1 MIFLF
6 ELSRYGDYQRSS
18 RARVCFNTDQY
29 EHGYEELRM
38 QKALR
43 LPRHEPLWTRDR
55 GRKSHDGFELA
66 VAHFAHSDG
75 HDLAVLAKR
84 QVFS

>member
-1 MIFLF
+1 MNLDGARSDF
-6 ELSRYGDYQRSS
+6 SS
-18 RARVCFNTDQY
+18 RRS
-29 EHGYEELRM
+29 LRN
-38 QKALR
+38 LR
-43 LPRHEPLWTRDR
+43 FYSAMHIKPSFDFLHRLVWI
-55 GRKSHDGFELA
+55 GQIGFELA

>member
-6 ELSRYGDYQRSS
+6 ELSRYGDYRRSS

-29 EHGYEELRM
+29 GRGYEELWM

-43 LPRHEPLWTRDR
+43 LPRHEPLWTRD
-55 GRKSHDGFELA
+55 
-66 VAHFAHSDG
+66 
-75 HDLAVLAKR
+75 
-84 QVFS
+84 QVGNRMTAYRR